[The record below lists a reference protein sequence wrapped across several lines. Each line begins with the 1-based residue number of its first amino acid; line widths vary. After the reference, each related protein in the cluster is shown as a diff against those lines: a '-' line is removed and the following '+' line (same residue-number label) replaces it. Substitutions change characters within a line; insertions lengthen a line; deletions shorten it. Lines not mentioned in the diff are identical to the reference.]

1 MHFVTHMSNLN
12 ISPCFVFPGNAVEA
26 VNFYVSVFPD
36 SKIIKTATYK
46 EGEPGP
52 AGQVRTVAFELMGH
66 HMVGV
71 NAKGDNFAFSQ
82 GLSLMIECDDQKQ
95 IDTLTKKL
103 LEGGAKQE
111 DCGWV
116 VDRFGVSWQ
125 IIPKV
130 LREVMEG
137 KDDAK
142 ADRMVQAVFHMK
154 KLDIA
159 ELTRAA
165 HGT

>member
-1 MHFVTHMSNLN
+1 
-12 ISPCFVFPGNAVEA
+12 
-26 VNFYVSVFPD
+26 
-36 SKIIKTATYK
+36 
-46 EGEPGP
+46 
-52 AGQVRTVAFELMGH
+52 
-66 HMVGV
+66 MVGV

-82 GLSLMIECDDQKQ
+82 GLSLMIECDDQA
-95 IDTLTKKL
+95 DRHPLTKKL

-116 VDRFGVSWQ
+116 RRSLSVSRGRS
-125 IIPKV
+125 IPKM

-142 ADRMVQAVFHMK
+142 ADRMVHAVFHMK

-159 ELTRAA
+159 ELKRAA
-165 HGT
+165 HGN